1 MVAKTAPASIVGYRS
16 GQCRNNDYAL
26 THTYAEMSDGN
37 LWPMC
42 GYGWNRS
49 DGNRFSIFRGSIGT
63 EGDCRLCRKRMLK
76 GLPPVTDGWPHK
88 TKWI

>member
-1 MVAKTAPASIVGYRS
+1 MHESIKYVRS

-26 THTYAEMSDGN
+26 THTYAETEDG

-49 DGNRFSIFRGSIGT
+49 DGESFSIFRGAPGST
-63 EGDCRLCRKRMLK
+63 GDCKLCTKKLREGKPPLK
-76 GLPPVTDGWPHK
+76 EGWPHK
-88 TKWI
+88 TKWL